1 MAHNHTVVHAFAN
14 FFFLL
19 LLSSFPGDDEE
30 LADGAATVNHTTDT
44 ENADGRSS
52 REDNQMEGV
61 EEDDNKTETSLGSD
75 VRPSLSNTPMDDDE
89 DQEETTHNLNSHNS
103 SNHNSRACDL
113 QSPSNGSLTVPS
125 PSLSPKR
132 EESPGRRSHRSDSLD
147 HLDRSVIQSP
157 ASSVASDT
165 IGSLQHSIKFPA
177 LRLNAQLAS
186 DPALQPDAKAL
197 KGTLTIKTEPEEP
210 GSSINVLPSPILA
223 AELRAPITD
232 KSSVTQ
238 HKVIEVVTDAP
249 RIPIFMCT
257 PCGIRF
263 SSLSTL
269 EAHQT
274 YYCTHRKDADEAS
287 GGGAAGGTATSAS
300 GKHPL
305 STGDAGTAGGSL
317 EPPMKSIRTGKQ
329 YACNQC
335 SYSADKKVSLNR
347 HKRMHQTSPAPS
359 STTSNG
365 GDFIE
370 QGQLQTQQQQQQQ
383 QLVQG
388 LAMTVNQLTQVD
400 RYCTDCDIRFNSMKT
415 YRAHKQHY
423 CSSRHRE
430 G

>member
-1 MAHNHTVVHAFAN
+1 MGEGSSAN
-14 FFFLL
+14 PQ
-19 LLSSFPGDDEE
+19 SE
-30 LADGAATVNHTTDT
+30 AAATGGSGE
-44 ENADGRSS
+44 ENEEGRSS
-52 REDNQMEGV
+52 VDNSNQMD
-61 EEDDNKTETSLGSD
+61 EDDSKTVSSASD
-75 VRPSLSNTPMDDDE
+75 RRPSLSNSPMEE
-89 DQEETTHNLNSHNS
+89 DQDQEHLDHQESSHHSSHNS
-103 SNHNSRACDL
+103 RVCDL
-113 QSPSNGSLTVPS
+113 RSPLNGSHHS
-125 PSLSPKR
+125 MASSISSPKPV
-132 EESPGRRSHRSDSLD
+132 ESPRPRSHRSDSLD
-147 HLDRSVIQSP
+147 HLDRSIVQSP

-165 IGSLQHSIKFPA
+165 LGSLHQSMKFSA

-186 DPALQPDAKAL
+186 DPALQPDAKTL
-197 KGTLTIKTEPEEP
+197 KAPITIKTEPEEMDT
-210 GSSINVLPSPILA
+210 SNSTVLPSPILA
-223 AELRAPITD
+223 AELRAP
-232 KSSVTQ
+232 Q
-238 HKVIEVVTDAP
+238 KVVEVAPVVVPAGP

-263 SSLSTL
+263 SSVSTL
-269 EAHQT
+269 EAQQT

-287 GGGAAGGTATSAS
+287 GGGGAGGTTTPG
-300 GKHPL
+300 GKHAL
-305 STGDAGTAGGSL
+305 GDSGAAGGSL
-317 EPPMKSIRTGKQ
+317 EPPTKSIRTGKQ

-365 GDFIE
+365 GDFVDP
-370 QGQLQTQQQQQQQ
+370 QAQAQAQAQQ

-400 RYCTDCDIRFNSMKT
+400 RYCTDCDIRFNSTKT